1 MRNRNKDKMKT
12 LLLALALGTGAFF
25 TPLYAEAKAE
35 EDNTPPTVRA
45 WAENGKVNI
54 EAEDEGTGIDAL
66 YINGRRISAGA
77 DKTAEALLSDYAGTQ
92 EKTVSI
98 YAVDLAGNRSQTVV
112 IDNPAYA
119 ADGKGNVKED
129 GKEAGKPASASMD
142 RDQEPVTAKNP
153 MTPEGQAAVL
163 DNATQEEGKEFYTFE
178 TQAGNIF
185 YLVVDKQR
193 DADNVYFLNAVTES
207 DLKML
212 AEPVQ
217 EQPQE
222 SVIPNEPV
230 CECGD
235 KCKIGGIDTSCRVC
249 LTDLSACKGQE
260 LTEEKGEEAQQE
272 KEKESGGG
280 SFFIL
285 LAVLAAGGAG
295 YYLKVYKPRHD
306 PDDAEDMD
314 DLFDDEEEVNE
325 DDEDEDA
332 RQEWQEEPD
341 MAAYDDYPDG
351 SEEDEEL

>member
-1 MRNRNKDKMKT
+1 MKT
-12 LLLALALGTGAFF
+12 RIKMYLTAFALIMGAFF

-35 EDNTPPTVRA
+35 EDTIPPTVTA
-45 WAENGKVNI
+45 WLENGKISI

-77 DKTAEALLSDYAGTQ
+77 DKTAEALLADYAGTQ

-98 YAVDLAGNRSQTVV
+98 YAVDGAGNRSQTVE
-112 IDNPAYA
+112 IDNPTYA
-119 ADGKGNVKED
+119 PDGKAD

-142 RDQEPVTAKNP
+142 REQEPVTAKNP

-217 EQPQE
+217 EQTQE
-222 SVIPNEPV
+222 SVIPEEPV
-230 CECGD
+230 CSCRD

-260 LTEEKGEEAQQE
+260 LTEEKGEVEAQQE

-280 SFFIL
+280 LFFIL
-285 LAVLAAGGAG
+285 LAVLAVGGAG
-295 YYLKVYKPRHD
+295 YYLKVYKPRND
-306 PDDAEDMD
+306 FDGEEDMD
-314 DLFDDEEEVNE
+314 DLSDDEEEVNE
-325 DDEDEDA
+325 DAADEDA
-332 RQEWQEEPD
+332 QQEWQDEPD

-351 SEEDEEL
+351 GGEDEGL

>member
-1 MRNRNKDKMKT
+1 MRNKLRS
-12 LLLALALGTGAFF
+12 LLLALALCTGAFF

-35 EDNTPPTVRA
+35 EDNTPPIVRA

-54 EAEDEGTGIDAL
+54 EAQDEGAGIDAL
-66 YINGRRISAGA
+66 YINSRKISAGA

-142 RDQEPVTAKNP
+142 QDQEPVTAKNP

-193 DADNVYFLNAVTES
+193 DADNVYFLNAVTEN
-207 DLKML
+207 DLKTL
-212 AEPVQ
+212 AEPAA
-217 EQPQE
+217 EKEPE
-222 SVIPNEPV
+222 SVIPKEPV
-230 CECGD
+230 CSCRD
-235 KCKIGGIDTSCRVC
+235 KCRIGGIDTSCRVC
-249 LTDLSACKGQE
+249 LTDLSACTGQE
-260 LTEEKGEEAQQE
+260 PEQEEGEAEASQRE
-272 KEKESGGG
+272 EPESGGG
-280 SFFIL
+280 FFFIL

-306 PDDAEDMD
+306 PDEEEDAD

-332 RQEWQEEPD
+332 RQGWQEEPD

-351 SEEDEEL
+351 GGEDEGL

>member
-1 MRNRNKDKMKT
+1 MRNKLRS
-12 LLLALALGTGAFF
+12 LLMALALCTGAFF

-35 EDNTPPTVRA
+35 EDTTPPTVTA
-45 WAENGKVNI
+45 WLENGKINI
-54 EAEDEGTGIDAL
+54 EAKDEGTGVDAL

-77 DKTAEALLSDYAGTQ
+77 DKTAEALLTDYAGTQ
-92 EKTVSI
+92 EKTVRM
-98 YAVDLAGNRSQTVV
+98 YAVDGAGNQSQTVE
-112 IDNPAYA
+112 IDNPAYVP
-119 ADGKGNVKED
+119 DGKGD

-142 RDQEPVTAKNP
+142 REQETVTAKNP

-163 DNATQEEGKEFYTFE
+163 DNATEEEGKEFYTFE
-178 TQAGNIF
+178 TQAGNVF

-217 EQPQE
+217 EQTQE
-222 SVIPNEPV
+222 SVIPEEPV
-230 CECGD
+230 CSCSD
-235 KCKIGGIDTSCRVC
+235 KCRIGGIDTSCRVC

-260 LTEEKGEEAQQE
+260 LTEEKGEEETQQE

-280 SFFIL
+280 LFFIL

-306 PDDAEDMD
+306 LDGEEDPN
-314 DLFDDEEEVNE
+314 DLSDDEEEVNE

-332 RQEWQEEPD
+332 RQGWQEEPD

-351 SEEDEEL
+351 GEEDEGL